1 MILTFEPKADG
12 FLVEVKKKSDL
23 FYQLIKKKSFDLLEN
38 KQSFIIGFIDSKDSE
53 FEFNQDE

>member
-1 MILTFEPKADG
+1 MIISFDPKLNG

-38 KQSFIIGFIDSKDSE
+38 KNKFIIGFIEYEDVE
-53 FEFNQDE
+53 FDFQKED

>member
-1 MILTFEPKADG
+1 MIISFDPQLNG

-38 KQSFIIGFIDSKDSE
+38 KNKFIIGFIEYEDVE
-53 FEFNQDE
+53 FDFNKEG